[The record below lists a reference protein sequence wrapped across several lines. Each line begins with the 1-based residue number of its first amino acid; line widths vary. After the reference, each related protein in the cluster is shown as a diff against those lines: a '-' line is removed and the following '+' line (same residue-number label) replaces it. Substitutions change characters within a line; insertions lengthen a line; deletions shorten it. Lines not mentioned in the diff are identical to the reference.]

1 MSLPKFPTDPS
12 KLTREDAINKV
23 IASIAMEEL
32 GLSHILN
39 AEGEKLQYVLG
50 TLDGISGPG
59 ATIEEVLKV
68 NESVTDLL
76 EKAASNQQALSDKL
90 KAAVTA
96 PILRGPTGPTGPQGL
111 KGESDLETIP
121 ITEDEYLAL
130 SDEEKR
136 DPRIIWVIYPDD
148 FFELL

>member
-12 KLTREDAINKV
+12 ALTREGAINQV

-59 ATIEEVLKV
+59 ATIEEVIQV
-68 NESVTDLL
+68 NESVTYLL
-76 EKAASNQQALSDKL
+76 EKAASNQRALSDKL
-90 KAAVTA
+90 KAAVSS
-96 PILRGPTGPTGPQGL
+96 PVLTGPTGPQGPQ
-111 KGESDLETIP
+111 GPQGTSNLEVIP
-121 ITEDEYLAL
+121 ITVDGYLAL
-130 SDEEKR
+130 SDTEKR
-136 DPRIIWVIYPDD
+136 DPGIIWVIYPDD
-148 FFELL
+148 FILA